1 MLQNTYHNPLLPGFY
16 PDPSICRVGDDYYM
30 VTSSFVYYPGLRFST
45 VRIWFTGNRLV
56 MESTDLS
63 SLTIKTAKLLKD
75 YGHQV
80 SVIIT
85 ELITSLTLSY
95 LQDVKQ
101 TVTNYNIT
109 AKNPAGPW
117 SNPIVVKRCRR
128 RSTPV
133 FSLMMTVLCGM

>member
-30 VTSSFVYYPGLRFST
+30 VTSSFVYYPGLPIFHSKD
-45 VRIWFTGNRLV
+45 LV
-56 MESTDLS
+56 HWEQESTDLS

-101 TVTNYNIT
+101 TVTIILLQQ
-109 AKNPAGPW
+109 KILPARGV
-117 SNPIVVKRCRR
+117 IR
-128 RSTPV
+128 
-133 FSLMMTVLCGM
+133 LL

>member
-30 VTSSFVYYPGLRFST
+30 VTSSFVYYPGLPIFHSKDL
-45 VRIWFTGNRLV
+45 VTGNRLV
-56 MESTDLS
+56 MESTDQS

-101 TVTNYNIT
+101 TVTIILLQQ
-109 AKNPAGPW
+109 KILPARGV
-117 SNPIVVKRCRR
+117 IR
-128 RSTPV
+128 
-133 FSLMMTVLCGM
+133 LL

>member
-30 VTSSFVYYPGLRFST
+30 VTSSFVYYPGLPIFHSKD
-45 VRIWFTGNRLV
+45 LV
-56 MESTDLS
+56 HWESTDLS

-101 TVTNYNIT
+101 TVTIILLQQ
-109 AKNPAGPW
+109 KILPARGV
-117 SNPIVVKRCRR
+117 IR
-128 RSTPV
+128 
-133 FSLMMTVLCGM
+133 LL

>member
-30 VTSSFVYYPGLRFST
+30 LLLHSFVIRDCRFST

-56 MESTDLS
+56 MESTDQS

-101 TVTNYNIT
+101 TVTIILLQQ
-109 AKNPAGPW
+109 KILPARGV
-117 SNPIVVKRCRR
+117 IR
-128 RSTPV
+128 
-133 FSLMMTVLCGM
+133 LL

>member
-30 VTSSFVYYPGLRFST
+30 VTSSIRLLSGTAVFST

-101 TVTNYNIT
+101 TVTIILLQQ
-109 AKNPAGPW
+109 KILPARGV
-117 SNPIVVKRCRR
+117 IR
-128 RSTPV
+128 
-133 FSLMMTVLCGM
+133 LL